1 MRPLFRIAGL
11 CSGWIVW
18 DACGTI
24 SFFTQIPA
32 EKTRRLVRRGGF
44 FVLGTK
50 PLRLRF
56 FARHNFSNELISS
69 IRSAAVRREGFFVLR
84 GLRRKVR
91 WGRLVR
97 RGGSKKKCYKK

>member
-1 MRPLFRIAGL
+1 MCMRLNCPRPPAAGR
-11 CSGWIVW
+11 
-18 DACGTI
+18 TNPR
-24 SFFTQIPA
+24 FFTQIYA
-32 EKTRRLVRRGGF
+32 EKIRRLVRRGGF

-84 GLRRKVR
+84 GFTRKKHR
-91 WGRLVR
+91 D
-97 RGGSKKKCYKK
+97 